1 MRFTLFHV
9 FLNSF
14 RLLFVH
20 YFVHKVVYFII
31 KYHFS
36 YKKRLGKSFIVYS
49 LTFQRESYFGVSWYG
64 IEDQQ
69 YGTEGIFKKK
79 NQSIISVAMWDEI
92 LQNFGKING

>member
-31 KYHFS
+31 KYHFLC
-36 YKKRLGKSFIVYS
+36 KKRLGKSFIVYS
-49 LTFQRESYFGVSWYG
+49 LTFQRESYFGVSRYG

-69 YGTEGIFKKK
+69 YGMEGIFNKK
-79 NQSIISVAMWDEI
+79 NQSIISVAM
-92 LQNFGKING
+92 